1 MDTLLF
7 IAIVGIASI
16 IKIFKAAAQ
25 KEEEPTNA
33 PTPQER
39 EDIERR
45 IREILGQPSV
55 QTAPAQ
61 PTTTTKP
68 SKSRVVTPQSQAKPK
83 ARTSSVTY
91 KATTTTSKTG
101 SFKAEQPQQAVNTST
116 TTPSPAKSEIEGIM
130 EDFSLERAVIYS
142 EIIEPKFKEY

>member
-16 IKIFKAAAQ
+16 IKIFRAAAQ
-25 KEEEPTNA
+25 KEEKPTNA

-61 PTTTTKP
+61 TATTSRP

-83 ARTSSVTY
+83 AHTSSVTY
-91 KATTTTSKTG
+91 KATTTTSKTD
-101 SFKAEQPQQAVNTST
+101 SFKAEQPQQAVTN
-116 TTPSPAKSEIEGIM
+116 PPLAKSEIEGIM

-142 EIIEPKFKEY
+142 EILEPKFKEY

>member
-16 IKIFKAAAQ
+16 IKLFKAAAQ
-25 KEEEPTNA
+25 NKENNTSA

-61 PTTTTKP
+61 PTTPTKP
-68 SKSRVVTPQSQAKPK
+68 SKSRVVTPQSNQAKHK
-83 ARTSSVTY
+83 SSVTY
-91 KATTTTSKTG
+91 KATTTSKTD
-101 SFKAEQPQQAVNTST
+101 SFKAEQPQQAANPPATN
-116 TTPSPAKSEIEGIM
+116 PSPAKSEIDGIM

-142 EIIEPKFKEY
+142 EILEPKFKEY

>member
-16 IKIFKAAAQ
+16 IKIFRAAAQ
-25 KEEEPTNA
+25 NKENNTSA

-39 EDIERR
+39 EEIERR

-55 QTAPAQ
+55 QTTPAQ
-61 PTTTTKP
+61 TTTTSKP

-83 ARTSSVTY
+83 SSVTY
-91 KATTTTSKTG
+91 KANTTTSKTD

-116 TTPSPAKSEIEGIM
+116 TNPSPAKSEIEGIM

-142 EIIEPKFKEY
+142 EILEPKFKEY

>member
-16 IKIFKAAAQ
+16 IKLFKAAAQ
-25 KEEEPTNA
+25 KEGETTNA

-61 PTTTTKP
+61 TTTPTKP
-68 SKSRVVTPQSQAKPK
+68 SKSRVVTPQSNQAKPK
-83 ARTSSVTY
+83 SRVTY
-91 KATTTTSKTG
+91 KATTTTSKTD
-101 SFKAEQPQQAVNTST
+101 SFKAEQPQQAANPPATN
-116 TTPSPAKSEIEGIM
+116 PSPAKSEIEGIM

-142 EIIEPKFKEY
+142 EILEPKFKEY

>member
-16 IKIFKAAAQ
+16 IKIFRAAAQ
-25 KEEEPTNA
+25 KEEKPTNA

-55 QTAPAQ
+55 QIAPTQTA
-61 PTTTTKP
+61 TTSKP
-68 SKSRVVTPQSQAKPK
+68 SKSRVVTAQSGQAKHK
-83 ARTSSVTY
+83 SSVTY
-91 KATTTTSKTG
+91 KATTTNKTD
-101 SFKAEQPQQAVNTST
+101 SFKAEQPQQAANTST
-116 TTPSPAKSEIEGIM
+116 TSPSPAKSEIEGIM

-142 EIIEPKFKEY
+142 EILEPKFKEY

>member
-16 IKIFKAAAQ
+16 IKIFRAAAQ
-25 KEEEPTNA
+25 KEENPANA

-55 QTAPAQ
+55 QTAPTQ

-83 ARTSSVTY
+83 SRVTY
-91 KATTTTSKTG
+91 KATTTSKTG
-101 SFKAEQPQQAVNTST
+101 PFKVEQPQQAVNTST
-116 TTPSPAKSEIEGIM
+116 TNPLPAKSEIEGIM